1 MSAIGI
7 DEVLQRIT
15 NQPQTSRQIA
25 GLIYGCDPASVKAGD
40 LDPVS
45 KALSYLKKTG
55 KASSRNGVGGI
66 TFWFEAKAKAAV
78 AEKIEAALH
87 NRVVPASEADEAG
100 LALIAIS
107 GALEPIRKLYPNQ
120 SLIGLVQ
127 IAVNH
132 AVELGEL
139 NRAVM
144 ALSARVTTELGIA
157 PGSSQYWDATL
168 SDDVEALL
176 KYMSG
181 LRDTLAATQQ
191 TADDYAKQVTG
202 WTNRHE
208 EIDKAFR
215 QAHAALDDA
224 GIEPDHIVTRIK
236 ELASRVKSQPS
247 QAVASD
253 DNIIPSNKNLHLDES
268 PAISA
273 YLIELAGKVLTRQS
287 ELADSNIYVTRPDD
301 RVNGKPIQID
311 DIYHCE
317 PVELPKLLDAL
328 TTLREART

>member
-7 DEVLQRIT
+7 DDVLQHIT
-15 NQPQTSRQIA
+15 EQAQTSRQIA
-25 GLIYGCDPASVKAGD
+25 AKIYGCDATGIKGD
-40 LDPVS
+40 DLEPIS

-55 KASSRNGVGGI
+55 KASSRTGVGGI
-66 TFWFEAKAKAAV
+66 TYWFEAKAKAAV
-78 AEKIEAALH
+78 AEKVEAALH

-107 GALEPIRKLYPNQ
+107 GALEPIRKFYPYEQ
-120 SLIGLVQ
+120 LIRLVQ

-132 AVELGEL
+132 AVEWEQIKNHSQDLYRRIQTDFEL
-139 NRAVM
+139 PDQDTPN
-144 ALSARVTTELGIA
+144 ST
-157 PGSSQYWDATL
+157 GS
-168 SDDVEALL
+168 LL
-176 KYMSG
+176 QFMLE
-181 LRDTLAATQQ
+181 LRDNLAASQKE
-191 TADDYAKQVTG
+191 ADDYAKQVTG